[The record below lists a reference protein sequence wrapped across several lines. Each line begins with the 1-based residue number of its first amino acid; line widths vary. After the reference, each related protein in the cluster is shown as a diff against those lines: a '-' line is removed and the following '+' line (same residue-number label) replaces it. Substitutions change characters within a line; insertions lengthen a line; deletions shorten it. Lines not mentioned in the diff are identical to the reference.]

1 MSVEIGK
8 IVSGKVSGVTNFG
21 AFIDLEDGKKGL
33 VHISE
38 ISKDYVKDI
47 NDYVHEGQAVR
58 VMIVSVDD
66 NGKIALSLRK
76 AAEKENAEKPA
87 PKRPEVFV
95 WSPKP
100 SDEGLS
106 FEDKMLKFKQI
117 SDEKMHDIK
126 RNVES
131 KRSGYRRGGGTY

>member
-1 MSVEIGK
+1 MSVEVGK
-8 IVSGKVSGVTNFG
+8 IVSGKISGVTKFG
-21 AFIDLEDGKKGL
+21 AFVDLDGGKKGL

-58 VMIVSVDD
+58 VMIVSVDE

-76 AAEKENAEKPA
+76 AAEKEDGAKSA
-87 PKRPEVFV
+87 PKRPDAFV
-95 WSPKP
+95 WTPKS
-100 SDEGLS
+100 SDENLS

-131 KRSGYRRGGGTY
+131 KRNGYRRGGGSY

>member
-1 MSVEIGK
+1 MSVEVGK
-8 IVSGKVSGVTNFG
+8 IVSGKISGVTKFG
-21 AFIDLEDGKKGL
+21 AFVDLDGGNKGL
-33 VHISE
+33 IHISE
-38 ISKDYVKDI
+38 VSKEYVKDI
-47 NDYVHEGQAVR
+47 NDYLKEGQTVR
-58 VMIVSVDD
+58 VMIVSVDE

-76 AAEKENAEKPA
+76 AAEKECGEKTA

-95 WSPKP
+95 WSPKA
-100 SDEGLS
+100 SDENLS

-131 KRSGYRRGGGTY
+131 KRSGYRRGGGSY